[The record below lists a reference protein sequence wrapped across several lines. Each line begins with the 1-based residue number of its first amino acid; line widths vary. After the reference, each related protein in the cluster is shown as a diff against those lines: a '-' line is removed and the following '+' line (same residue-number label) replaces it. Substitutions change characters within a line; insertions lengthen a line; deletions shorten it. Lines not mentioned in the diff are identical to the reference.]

1 MRTAAPCRVANAT
14 GLMPRADHRMTKTPR
29 LRRVMHAPQPE
40 HDNRHTMPTA
50 QNSTPPNNTPTITG
64 DAAVIVLATR
74 NAGKIRELNDMLH
87 GTGVTVVGLDAYPE
101 IGEIEETGVTFEENA
116 LLKARTV
123 AELTGRIAVADDSGL
138 EVDALDGAPGVYS
151 ARYSAKDGVP
161 ATDARNNE
169 KLLAALAHVPDAQR
183 TARFRSVI
191 AACAPDGRH
200 ITAAGAWEGRV
211 AATPQGDNGFGYDP
225 LFFDPELGR
234 TAATLTRD
242 EKNARS
248 HRGKA
253 LRRLL
258 ELWPAFAGGKG

>member
-1 MRTAAPCRVANAT
+1 MTTAPNI
-14 GLMPRADHRMTKTPR
+14 
-29 LRRVMHAPQPE
+29 
-40 HDNRHTMPTA
+40 
-50 QNSTPPNNTPTITG
+50 TPPNITS
-64 DAAVIVLATR
+64 DTAVIVLATR
-74 NAGKIRELNDMLH
+74 NAGKIRELNDMLKD
-87 GTGVTVVGLDAYPE
+87 TGVTVVGLDAYPE
-101 IGEIEETGVTFEENA
+101 IGEIEETGTTFEENA

-138 EVDALDGAPGVYS
+138 EVDALGGAPGVYS
-151 ARYSAKDGVP
+151 ARYSAEDGVP

-169 KLLAALAHVPDAQR
+169 KLLAALADVPDAQR

-211 AATPQGDNGFGYDP
+211 ATAPQGDNGFGYDP

-234 TAATLTRD
+234 TAATLARD

-258 ELWPAFAGGKG
+258 EMWPAFAAQVR